1 MSNYVS
7 NFFYNYL
14 KKKIKFVLNFK
25 VLILGFSFKENCSDF
40 RNTQVVKVYKNL
52 RKKKLKVDIY
62 DPLVDRNKV
71 YLEYNINILK
81 KITRKYDGVI
91 ICVAHNIFKKL
102 FSQNNIK
109 KFLNKKHVIYDMKWL
124 LKKNKNILNL

>member
-14 KKKIKFVLNFK
+14 KKKNKFVLNFK